1 MKNKKNDS
9 KVEKVYCIQD
19 YESLTYGRSYKK
31 YKTYYIKDE
40 DGVIDDSCIF
50 VFINVVKEYGLW
62 FEKERFYEIFTL
74 DSKIMREEKLKRIV
88 K

>member
-1 MKNKKNDS
+1 MKNKKNY
-9 KVEKVYCIQD
+9 VKVYCIQD

-50 VFINVVKEYGLW
+50 VFNDVKEYGLW

>member
-40 DGVIDDSCIF
+40 YGVIDGCIF
-50 VFINVVKEYGLW
+50 VFINVVKGYGLW
-62 FEKERFYEIFTL
+62 FEKELFYEIFTL